1 MDKVIYF
8 AGYIITKVIESEK
21 TYRHKNLDSEYKTKL
36 KDVQTKEE
44 KDVLKNSMLKAKG
57 ELDTLVLYRV
67 LSEID
72 YYGLSMKYGE
82 IFEAETGAES
92 IYNIFK
98 NINLDEF
105 KNKTELLVE
114 TATAQDSK
122 NYRPNQSCKVNE
134 ESGHSSGVDVL
145 DRSSRHSA
153 GFDTDGGLDG
163 GRHATSDLND
173 LYRRVINRN
182 NRLKRLVE
190 IKAPEVIC
198 RNEKGFYRKPL
209 TRYWTTL

>member
-1 MDKVIYF
+1 
-8 AGYIITKVIESEK
+8 
-21 TYRHKNLDSEYKTKL
+21 
-36 KDVQTKEE
+36 
-44 KDVLKNSMLKAKG
+44 MLKAKG
-57 ELDTLVLYRV
+57 ELDALVLYRV

-105 KNKTELLVE
+105 KNKLEPLAE
-114 TATAQDSK
+114 TATAQDRVKIIARINLVKSMK
-122 NYRPNQSCKVNE
+122 RAGIRPE
-134 ESGHSSGVDVL
+134 WMFLTVL
-145 DRSSRHSA
+145 PVIPPALRPMVA
-153 GFDTDGGLDG
+153 LDG

-209 TRYWTTL
+209 TLCWTTL

>member
-1 MDKVIYF
+1 
-8 AGYIITKVIESEK
+8 
-21 TYRHKNLDSEYKTKL
+21 
-36 KDVQTKEE
+36 
-44 KDVLKNSMLKAKG
+44 MLKAKG

-105 KNKTELLVE
+105 KSKLAPLLE
-114 TATAQDSK
+114 TATAQDRAKIIARMNLLKSMK
-122 NYRPNQSCKVNE
+122 KCRYSSEWMFLTALPVIPPALRPMV
-134 ESGHSSGVDVL
+134 
-145 DRSSRHSA
+145 A
-153 GFDTDGGLDG
+153 LDG

-198 RNEKGFYRKPL
+198 RNEKEFCRKRL
-209 TRYWTTL
+209 TLRWTTL